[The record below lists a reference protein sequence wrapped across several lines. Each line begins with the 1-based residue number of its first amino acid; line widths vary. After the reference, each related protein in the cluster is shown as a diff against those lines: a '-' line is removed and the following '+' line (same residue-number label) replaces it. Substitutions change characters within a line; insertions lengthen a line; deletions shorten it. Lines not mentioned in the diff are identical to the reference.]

1 MSYILPLGPYHPALE
16 EPVHVK
22 LLTEGELIKDSEV
35 FIGYNHRGIEKLT
48 ETRNYIQTITL
59 VERVCGICSHSHAM
73 TYCLAV
79 EKIAGM
85 EVPKRGAYIRVIL
98 SELERLHSHYLW
110 LGLAAHIVAFD
121 SLFMMCFASREKIM
135 DMLEVISGNRVNYAM
150 NIVGG
155 ARRDIT
161 NEQKE
166 TLIKMIADL
175 RREYKDIYNV
185 YAKDSS
191 IGARTKGVGVLTKD
205 DALNYGACG
214 PHGRA
219 SGVNFDVR
227 KTMSYNCY
235 EEFDFNVAIAND
247 GDVFSRAVV
256 RLIEIEESCK
266 IIEQALKNMPDGPIN
281 LGNKIPRV
289 PVGEGMVVT
298 EAPRGEVTYYVVSNG
313 GQTNGRVNIH
323 VPTFKNAMTV
333 PVMLKNNTI
342 ADAGLIVASIDPC
355 FSCLDR

>member
-1 MSYILPLGPYHPALE
+1 MSYVLPLGPYHPALE

-22 LLTEGELIKDSEV
+22 LFTEGELIKNADV

-48 ETRNYIQTITL
+48 EVRNHIQTITL

-79 EKIAGM
+79 EDIAGM
-85 EVPKRGAYIRVIL
+85 KVPKRGEYIRVII

-110 LGLAAHIVAFD
+110 LGLAAHIIAFD

-135 DMLEVISGNRVNYAM
+135 DILEVITGNRVNYAM

-155 ARRDIT
+155 ARRDISI
-161 NEQKE
+161 EQKE
-166 TLIKMIADL
+166 LALKMLAEL
-175 RREYKDIYNV
+175 RNEYKNIYNV

-191 IGARTKGVGVLTKD
+191 IAARTKGVGVLTKE
-205 DALNYGACG
+205 DALAYGACG

-227 KTMSYNCY
+227 KTMPYNSY
-235 EEFDFNVAIAND
+235 EDFSFNVPVASD

-256 RLIEIEESCK
+256 RLLEIEESCK
-266 IIEQALKNMPDGPIN
+266 IIEQALKNMPEGPIN
-281 LGNKIPRV
+281 LGNKIPKV
-289 PVGEGMVVT
+289 PVGEAIAVT

-323 VPTFKNAMTV
+323 VPTFKNAYTV

>member
-1 MSYILPLGPYHPALE
+1 MSYVLPLGPYHPALE
-16 EPVHVK
+16 EPIHVK
-22 LLTEGELIKDSEV
+22 LYTEGELIKDSQV

-48 ETRNYIQTITL
+48 EIRNHIQTITL

-79 EKIAGM
+79 EDIAGM
-85 EVPKRGAYIRVIL
+85 DVPRRGKYIRTIL

-110 LGLAAHIVAFD
+110 LGLAAHVIAFD
-121 SLFMMCFASREKIM
+121 SLLMMSFASREKVM
-135 DMLEVISGNRVNYAM
+135 DMLELISGNRVNYAM

-161 NEQKE
+161 EEQKS
-166 TLIKMIADL
+166 TLLKMLGEL
-175 RREYKDIYNV
+175 RKEYKSIFKV
-185 YAKDSS
+185 YANDSS
-191 IGARTKGVGVLTKD
+191 VAARTKGVGVLTKE
-205 DALNYGACG
+205 DALDYGACG

-227 KTMSYNCY
+227 KTMPYNCY
-235 EEFDFNVAIAND
+235 DEFDFNVPVCND

-256 RLIEIEESCK
+256 RLLEIEESCK
-266 IIEQALKNMPDGPIN
+266 IIEQAVKNMPEGPIN

-289 PVGEGMVVT
+289 PVGESMVVT
-298 EAPRGEVTYYVVSNG
+298 EAPRGEVTYYVVSAG
-313 GQTNGRVNIH
+313 GQTNKRVNIH
-323 VPTFKNAMTV
+323 VPTFKNAMTL

>member
-1 MSYILPLGPYHPALE
+1 MSYVLPLGPYHPALE

-79 EKIAGM
+79 ENIAGM
-85 EVPKRGAYIRVIL
+85 EVPKRGSYIRVIL

-110 LGLAAHIVAFD
+110 LGLAAHIIAFD

-155 ARRDIT
+155 ARRDIS

-166 TLIKMIADL
+166 TLIKMIAEL
-175 RREYKDIYNV
+175 RNEYKNIYNV

-191 IGARTKGVGVLTKD
+191 IAARTKGVGILTKD

-227 KTMSYNCY
+227 KTMPYNCY

-256 RLIEIEESCK
+256 RLIEIE
-266 IIEQALKNMPDGPIN
+266 
-281 LGNKIPRV
+281 
-289 PVGEGMVVT
+289 
-298 EAPRGEVTYYVVSNG
+298 
-313 GQTNGRVNIH
+313 
-323 VPTFKNAMTV
+323 
-333 PVMLKNNTI
+333 
-342 ADAGLIVASIDPC
+342 
-355 FSCLDR
+355 